1 MSVTKVEKSRE
12 ILEDLADY
20 RRWVEDLEAGVVT
33 PAQFRRRRLLAGMYG
48 QIQPG
53 VHMLRVKIPDGI
65 VSSQQLHA
73 LADAAK
79 SYGHGILHI
88 TTRQAIQIHYIPRA
102 KSPDLLEDLAEFG
115 LTGREGCG
123 NTVRAVTVDPL
134 AGLSADQ
141 VFDVRPVAAAI
152 FRFFLLNPLS
162 QNLPRKFKISLSGSK
177 IDRALSYM
185 HDCGFV
191 AVKQKGQ
198 FGFRLSAGGGL
209 GALPIGAEVV
219 EEFLPFE
226 KAVLATLALVRIHN
240 DHGNR
245 KVRAKARLKFVK
257 ERWGIEKFREEFRKH
272 LAEYEASEWG
282 KQFLLDASLLP
293 SLTLPK
299 SQAQDV
305 VPMPKGVPQAWVS
318 QSVHPQIDGR
328 FSVAV
333 RVNLG
338 DLPVAAAHAVADLA
352 QELGDGTVR
361 TTVEQNL
368 WLTGVE
374 GKNLAKVWKALREL
388 GLSDHR
394 FFEVSNPVACP
405 GRTTCALSLTSSKGL
420 AAAITR
426 ALDKHPELDAPGRIR
441 ISGCTNSCGHHHI
454 AELGFHGMAKS
465 VGGKPAPFFQ
475 VLVGGGAQE
484 GVNRMA
490 RRAGRVAAKR
500 APEAVLELLRLYKD
514 KGGKKSLGEFLWKLP
529 EDKLAKILAPFEEIP
544 SYEEDASFY
553 RDWDFDTDYD
563 PRAGMGAHAAV
574 SVDLV
579 DEWLYTAERHYLLA
593 RTHLSHRFWAD
604 AAHAARL
611 ALQQALRAGSLANG
625 TEDRSLAQD
634 LEAYATRQ
642 GQNGQ
647 LPALSEELRG
657 DLEVV
662 TEAEVRVL
670 VAEVGALL
678 DELLVL
684 ARRSPTSFA
693 AE

>member
-1 MSVTKVEKSRE
+1 MSVTIVEKSRE

-53 VHMLRVKIPDGI
+53 VHMLRVKILDGI
-65 VSSQQLHA
+65 VSSTQLHA

-79 SYGHGILHI
+79 TYGHGILHI

-102 KSPDLLEDLAEFG
+102 KSPDLLDDLANFG

-134 AGLSADQ
+134 AGLSSDQ
-141 VFDVRPVAAAI
+141 VFDVRPVADAI

-177 IDRALSYM
+177 LDRALSYM

-198 FGFRLSAGGGL
+198 FGFKLMAGGGL

-226 KAVLATLALVRIHN
+226 KAILATLALVRIHN

-257 ERWGIEKFREEFRKH
+257 ERWGIEKFREEFRK
-272 LAEYEASEWG
+272 LLSEYESSDWG
-282 KQFLLDASLLP
+282 KQFLLDSSLQLA
-293 SLTLPK
+293 LPK
-299 SQAQDV
+299 SQAQEV
-305 VPMPKGVPQAWVS
+305 VPMPKGVPQGWVS

-338 DLPVAAAHAVADLA
+338 DLPVATAHSLADLA
-352 QELGDGTVR
+352 SELGDGTLR

-420 AAAITR
+420 ASAITR

-475 VLVGGGAQE
+475 VLVGGGAQD

-500 APEAVLELLRLYKD
+500 APDAVLELLRLYKE
-514 KGGKKSLGEFLWKLP
+514 KGGKKSLGEFLWKFP
-529 EDKLAKILAPFEEIP
+529 EEKLAKVLAPFEEIP

-563 PRAGMGAHAAV
+563 PRAGMGAHSPV

-604 AAHAARL
+604 AAQVARL
-611 ALQQALRAGSLANG
+611 ALQQALRAGSLAVG
-625 TEDRSLAQD
+625 TEDRTLAQD
-634 LEAYATRQ
+634 LEAYQARKAAT
-642 GQNGQ
+642 GL
-647 LPALSEELRG
+647 LPELASELLG
-657 DLEVV
+657 DLEV
-662 TEAEVRVL
+662 TAEAEVRVL

-684 ARRSPTSFA
+684 ARRSPSSFA
-693 AE
+693 VE